1 MTVGVSTRTFILI
14 GKSMDLFNISFIIFI
29 LLFLFSSLSF
39 GAVFVF
45 IIVYAVKQKEKND
58 KAPRV
63 TLAARVVDKR
73 TVSHRHHNHHSHI
86 SHRHYYHY
94 VAFELEDGQR
104 TELRV
109 DQNEFLSLSV
119 ADEGMLT
126 LQGTRF
132 ISFEKKGVAH

>member
-1 MTVGVSTRTFILI
+1 
-14 GKSMDLFNISFIIFI
+14 MDLFNISFIIFI
-29 LLFLFSSLSF
+29 LLFLFSSVSF

-45 IIVYAVKQKEKND
+45 IIIYMVKQKEKND
-58 KAPRV
+58 NAPRV
-63 TLAARVVDKR
+63 TIEARVVDKR
-73 TVSHRHHNHHSHI
+73 TVSHRHHNHHNHI

-94 VAFELEDGQR
+94 VAFEFADGQR

-109 DQNEFLSLSV
+109 SQSEFVSLSV

-132 ISFEKKGVAH
+132 ISFEKKSGVAH

>member
-1 MTVGVSTRTFILI
+1 MG
-14 GKSMDLFNISFIIFI
+14 LFNFGFIIFL

-39 GAVFVF
+39 VAVFVF
-45 IIVYAVKQKEKND
+45 IIIYMVKQKEKND
-58 KAPRV
+58 NAPRV
-63 TLAARVVDKR
+63 TLEARVVDKR
-73 TVSHRHHNHHSHI
+73 TVSHRHHNHHNHV

-94 VAFELEDGQR
+94 VAFEFADGQR

-109 DQNEFLSLSV
+109 SQSEFVSLSV

-132 ISFEKKGVAH
+132 ISFEKKSGVAH

>member
-1 MTVGVSTRTFILI
+1 
-14 GKSMDLFNISFIIFI
+14 MDLFNISFIIFI

-45 IIVYAVKQKEKND
+45 IIIYMVKQKEKND
-58 KAPRV
+58 NAPRV
-63 TLAARVVDKR
+63 TLEARVVDKR
-73 TVSHRHHNHHSHI
+73 TVSHRHHNHHNHV

-94 VAFELEDGQR
+94 VAFEFADGQR

-109 DQNEFLSLSV
+109 SQSEFVSLSV

-132 ISFEKKGVAH
+132 ISFEKKSEVAN

>member
-1 MTVGVSTRTFILI
+1 
-14 GKSMDLFNISFIIFI
+14 MDLFNISFVIF
-29 LLFLFSSLSF
+29 LLMFLFSSISF
-39 GAVFVF
+39 GAIFVF

-58 KAPRV
+58 NAPRV
-63 TLAARVVDKR
+63 TLEARVVDKR
-73 TVSHRHHNHHSHI
+73 TVSHRHF
-86 SHRHYYHY
+86 YHY

-109 DQNEFLSLSV
+109 SQSEFVSLAV

-132 ISFEKKGVAH
+132 ISFDKKGGIAH

>member
-1 MTVGVSTRTFILI
+1 
-14 GKSMDLFNISFIIFI
+14 MDLFNISFVIF
-29 LLFLFSSLSF
+29 LLMFLFSSISF
-39 GAVFVF
+39 GAIFVF

-58 KAPRV
+58 NAPRV
-63 TLAARVVDKR
+63 TLEARVVDKR
-73 TVSHRHHNHHSHI
+73 TVSHRHHNHHNHF
-86 SHRHYYHY
+86 SHRHFYHY

-109 DQNEFLSLSV
+109 SQSEFVSLAV

-132 ISFEKKGVAH
+132 ISFDKKGGIAH

>member
-1 MTVGVSTRTFILI
+1 
-14 GKSMDLFNISFIIFI
+14 MDLFNISFIIFI

-45 IIVYAVKQKEKND
+45 IIIYMVKQKEKND
-58 KAPRV
+58 NAPRV
-63 TLAARVVDKR
+63 TLEARVVDKR
-73 TVSHRHHNHHSHI
+73 TVSHRHHNHHNHV

-94 VAFELEDGQR
+94 VAFEFADGQR

-109 DQNEFLSLSV
+109 SQSEFVSLSV

-132 ISFEKKGVAH
+132 ISFEKKSEVAH

>member
-1 MTVGVSTRTFILI
+1 
-14 GKSMDLFNISFIIFI
+14 MDLFNILFIIFI

-45 IIVYAVKQKEKND
+45 IIIYMVKQKEKND
-58 KAPRV
+58 NAPRV
-63 TLAARVVDKR
+63 TLEARVVDKR
-73 TVSHRHHNHHSHI
+73 TVSHRHHNHHNHV

-94 VAFELEDGQR
+94 VAFEFADGQR

-109 DQNEFLSLSV
+109 SQSEFVSLSV
-119 ADEGMLT
+119 ADEGVLT

-132 ISFEKKGVAH
+132 ISFEKKSEVAH

>member
-1 MTVGVSTRTFILI
+1 
-14 GKSMDLFNISFIIFI
+14 MDLFNISFIIFI

-45 IIVYAVKQKEKND
+45 IIIYMVKQKEKND
-58 KAPRV
+58 NAPRV
-63 TLAARVVDKR
+63 TIEARVVDKR
-73 TVSHRHHNHHSHI
+73 TVSHRHHNHHNHI

-94 VAFELEDGQR
+94 VAFEFADGQR

-109 DQNEFLSLSV
+109 SQSEFVSLSV

-132 ISFEKKGVAH
+132 ISFEKKSGVAH